1 MSEIVISASHRR
13 FVFDLTAL
21 PAEIAEIWAGREVG
35 SKTKIKEA
43 SGRSIRYFLRFPYF
57 WPSLVNNKR
66 NFSSMQNVD
75 VRDKE
80 RKKTQVIINH
90 HYNHSND
97 GFTLTCT
104 FIEFQSHLKKEK
116 V

>member
-43 SGRSIRYFLRFPYF
+43 SGRSINYELA
-57 WPSLVNNKR
+57 
-66 NFSSMQNVD
+66 
-75 VRDKE
+75 
-80 RKKTQVIINH
+80 
-90 HYNHSND
+90 
-97 GFTLTCT
+97 
-104 FIEFQSHLKKEK
+104 
-116 V
+116 